1 MPGRG
6 IFEEALN
13 GIKSAKRVRE
23 EGGVNSIPF
32 GLPTLDRH
40 VPGVMGG
47 IQYLIT
53 ASSGVSV
60 KMNQKLLLPILF
72 CIFVV

>member
-6 IFEEALN
+6 IFGQALAN
-13 GIKSAKRVRE
+13 IKTAKRIRE

-40 VPGVMGG
+40 VPGIMKGL
-47 IQYLIT
+47 QYIVT
-53 ASSGVSV
+53 ASSGVKS
-60 KMNQKLLLPILF
+60 KMNLKLLLSILT